1 MKCVNARQG
10 AAHSRPTRQDVLDIT
25 VLMGG
30 PSSEKEVS
38 LLSGQAIAAALE
50 RRGHHVVRADIS
62 EANQAALDRPGIDV
76 VFIALHGQFGES
88 GDVQRLCEGRHLRY
102 TGSASRA
109 SELAM
114 DKAATKQVA
123 RRIGLATPDWRVI
136 EEFHTPQQVADWMDQ
151 LNVPVVLKPVNGG
164 SSIDLVIAHTLQRR
178 DGALDELVD
187 KYGRCLVERYVR
199 GKELTVGILGSQ
211 ALPVLQI
218 IPPGECYDY
227 RAKYADDSGTLYTFD
242 HGLGEELVRGV
253 QADALALYNALGCR
267 DMSRVDFLLDEQG
280 TAWLLEINTI
290 PGFTS
295 HSLLPMAAR
304 QAGIDFDELVDR
316 IAGMAMSR

>member
-1 MKCVNARQG
+1 MEG
-10 AAHSRPTRQDVLDIT
+10 AACGDRIRQDVLDIT

-62 EANQAALDRPGIDV
+62 PSDQAALGRPGIDV

-88 GDVQRLCEGRHLRY
+88 GDVQRLCEGRGLRY

-136 EEFHTPQQVADWMDQ
+136 EAFHTPQQVADWMGL

-178 DGALDELVD
+178 DGALDELMD
-187 KYGRCLVERYVR
+187 KHGRCLVERYVR
-199 GKELTVGILGSQ
+199 GKELTVGILAEQ

-242 HGLGEELVRGV
+242 HGLGAELVRRV
-253 QADALALYNALGCR
+253 QADSLALHKALGCR
-267 DMSRVDFLLDEQG
+267 DMSRVDFMLDEQG
-280 TAWLLEINTI
+280 TPWLLEINTI

-295 HSLLPMAAR
+295 HSLLPMAAK
-304 QAGIDFDELVDR
+304 QAGIAFDELVDR
-316 IAGMAMSR
+316 IARMAMAR

>member
-1 MKCVNARQG
+1 MKCVNAMEG
-10 AAHSRPTRQDVLDIT
+10 AAHSDRIRQDVLDIT

-38 LLSGQAIAAALE
+38 ILSGQAIAAALE

-62 EANQAALDRPGIDV
+62 PADQAALERPGIDV
-76 VFIALHGQFGES
+76 VFVALHGQFGES
-88 GDVQRLCEGRHLRY
+88 GDVQRLCEGRGLRY

-136 EEFHTPQQVADWMDQ
+136 EQFHTPQQVADWMDE
-151 LNVPVVLKPVNGG
+151 LGVPVVLKPLNGG
-164 SSIDLVIAHTLQRR
+164 SSIDLVIARSLQRR

-187 KYGRCLVERYVR
+187 KHGRCLVERYVR
-199 GKELTVGILGSQ
+199 GKELTVGILADQ

-227 RAKYADDSGTLYTFD
+227 RAKYADDSGTLYTFE
-242 HGLGEELVRGV
+242 HGLGADLVRRV
-253 QADALALYNALGCR
+253 QDDSLALHKALGCR

-295 HSLLPMAAR
+295 HSLLPMAAK
-304 QAGIDFDELVDR
+304 QAGIGFDELVDR
-316 IAGMAMSR
+316 IARMAASR